1 MEAAEPIHIETPMT
15 SIDNE
20 KINFIEELII
30 KKEAKE
36 YNIKFGTKENDL
48 VIKVIPQD
56 SKDIVYYQQYFT
68 MNELKN
74 ISMIFAIYQSIGDL
88 IKFLKKL
95 QFDIDEKDEE
105 LILKFNIFMP
115 DGQNKLIELS
125 LNQSLPNS
133 NHLIKYLLK
142 EIQSIKII
150 K

>member
-1 MEAAEPIHIETPMT
+1 MEAAEPIQIETPMT

-30 KKEAKE
+30 KKETKE

-95 QFDIDEKDEE
+95 IFDIDEKDEE
-105 LILKFNIFMP
+105 LILKFKIFMP

-125 LNQSLPNS
+125 LNQCLPNS
-133 NHLIKYLLK
+133 NH
-142 EIQSIKII
+142 
-150 K
+150 